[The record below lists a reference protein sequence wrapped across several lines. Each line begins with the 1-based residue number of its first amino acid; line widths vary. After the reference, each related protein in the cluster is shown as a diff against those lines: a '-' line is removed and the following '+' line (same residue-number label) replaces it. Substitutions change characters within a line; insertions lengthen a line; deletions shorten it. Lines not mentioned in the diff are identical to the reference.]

1 MKNKKWDLDL
11 IASEFILLTGL
22 FLFLNSGNG
31 ISLSPGGQEFTLYF
45 WIILGSLILSVVF
58 VFLLIVMKNL
68 REKRVLNEEI
78 ANKKSILRR
87 K

>member
-1 MKNKKWDLDL
+1 MKNKKLDLDL

-31 ISLSPGGQEFTLYF
+31 ISLSPGGPEFSPYF

-68 REKRVLNEEI
+68 KEKRVLNEEM
-78 ANKKSILRR
+78 ASKKHIRRR